1 MNMAIFLKPQRIIS
15 ALFLAGFGIFAPITA
30 ASAHTD
36 LVSTS
41 PVADSDVLAAQDT
54 ISLTF
59 SEPPLV
65 DGAAIVVM
73 TSEGDIL
80 DSPAPA
86 LDGASLSIP
95 WPADLTT
102 GKATVQWRATA
113 QDGHVESGEFVFNYT
128 AAAESG
134 PAPAT
139 SASAMP
145 TESAAPAESSE
156 PMMTALAT
164 PEVIAMPLAI
174 DDASAEG
181 SNNNIVLGIAI
192 VSLVGLV
199 AAGLYL
205 RRSK

>member
-1 MNMAIFLKPQRIIS
+1 MATFIKPQRIIGAILLA
-15 ALFLAGFGIFAPITA
+15 ALGIFAPVTS

-41 PVADSDVLAAQDT
+41 PTADSDVLAAQDT

-73 TSEGDIL
+73 NSSGDIL

-95 WPADLTT
+95 WPADLST
-102 GKATVQWRATA
+102 GKVTVQWRATA

-128 AAAESG
+128 AAAEGGMAPS
-134 PAPAT
+134 PAA
-139 SASAMP
+139 
-145 TESAAPAESSE
+145 SAAPSESAE
-156 PMMTALAT
+156 PMMTAMAT
-164 PEVIAMPLAI
+164 PEVVAMPLAI
-174 DDASAEG
+174 DDAPAEEG
-181 SNNNIVLGIAI
+181 NNVVVLIAI
-192 VSLVGLV
+192 VSLIGLV
-199 AAGLYL
+199 AAGLFL

>member
-1 MNMAIFLKPQRIIS
+1 MKTFLQPQRIIG
-15 ALFLAGFGIFAPITA
+15 AILLAGLGILAPISP

-36 LVSTS
+36 LVGTS
-41 PVADSDVLAAQDT
+41 PAADSDVNAAQEV

-73 TSEGDIL
+73 TAEGDIL

-86 LDGASLSIP
+86 LNGASLSIP

-102 GKATVQWRATA
+102 GKVTVQWRATA
-113 QDGHVESGEFVFNYT
+113 QDGHVESGAFVFNYT
-128 AAAESG
+128 AAAEG
-134 PAPAT
+134 GVAP
-139 SASAMP
+139 SP
-145 TESAAPAESSE
+145 TESTIPAESPE
-156 PMMTALAT
+156 PMMTSMAT
-164 PEVIAMPLAI
+164 PEVVAMPLAV
-174 DDASAEG
+174 DDAPAEAG
-181 SNNNIVLGIAI
+181 NNNLVVIIAL

-199 AAGLYL
+199 AAGLFL

>member
-1 MNMAIFLKPQRIIS
+1 MATFLKLQRIIGAILLA
-15 ALFLAGFGIFAPITA
+15 ALGIFATITPA
-30 ASAHTD
+30 AAHTD

-41 PVADSDVLAAQDT
+41 PTADSDVLAAQDT

-73 TSEGDIL
+73 TSAGDIL

-95 WPADLTT
+95 WPADLIT
-102 GKATVQWRATA
+102 GIVTVQWRATA
-113 QDGHVESGEFVFNYT
+113 QDGHVESGEFLFNYT
-128 AAAESG
+128 AAAEGGMAAS
-134 PAPAT
+134 PA
-139 SASAMP
+139 ASAVP
-145 TESAAPAESSE
+145 SESAE

-164 PEVIAMPLAI
+164 PEVVAMPLAI
-174 DDASAEG
+174 EDAPAEDE
-181 SNNNIVLGIAI
+181 NNLVVVIAI
-192 VSLVGLV
+192 VSLAGLV

>member
-1 MNMAIFLKPQRIIS
+1 
-15 ALFLAGFGIFAPITA
+15 
-30 ASAHTD
+30 

-41 PVADSDVLAAQDT
+41 PVKDSEVLTAQET

-80 DSPAPA
+80 DSPAPV

-95 WPADLTT
+95 WPADLTP
-102 GKATVQWRATA
+102 GKVTVQWRATA

-128 AAAESG
+128 AAAEGGIAAS
-134 PAPAT
+134 PA
-139 SASAMP
+139 ASALP
-145 TESAAPAESSE
+145 SVD
-156 PMMTALAT
+156 PMVTALAT
-164 PEVIAMPLAI
+164 PEASAMPLAI
-174 DDASAEG
+174 DDAPAAA
-181 SNNNIVLGIAI
+181 SNNNLVMGIAI

-199 AAGLYL
+199 VAGLYL

>member
-1 MNMAIFLKPQRIIS
+1 MTTFLNPQRIIG
-15 ALFLAGFGIFAPITA
+15 AILLAGLGILAPISP

-41 PVADSDVLAAQDT
+41 PAADSDVLAAQDT

-73 TSEGDIL
+73 NSSGDIL
-80 DSPAPA
+80 DSPAPS

-102 GKATVQWRATA
+102 GKTTIQWRATA

-128 AAAESG
+128 AAAEGEIAPS
-134 PAPAT
+134 PA
-139 SASAMP
+139 ASAMP
-145 TESAAPAESSE
+145 TD
-156 PMMTALAT
+156 PMMTAMAT
-164 PEVIAMPLAI
+164 PEVVAMPLAI
-174 DDASAEG
+174 DDAPAEEG
-181 SNNNIVLGIAI
+181 SNNLVLIIAL

-199 AAGLYL
+199 AAGLFL

>member
-1 MNMAIFLKPQRIIS
+1 MAIFLKPQQIIGTILLA
-15 ALFLAGFGIFAPITA
+15 ALGIFAPITS

-41 PVADSDVLAAQDT
+41 PTADSDVLAAQDT

-73 TSEGDIL
+73 TAEGDIL

-95 WPADLTT
+95 WPADLST
-102 GKATVQWRATA
+102 GKVTVQWRATA

-128 AAAESG
+128 AAAEGGMAPS
-134 PAPAT
+134 PA
-139 SASAMP
+139 ASAVP
-145 TESAAPAESSE
+145 TDSAE
-156 PMMTALAT
+156 PMMTAMAT
-164 PEVIAMPLAI
+164 PEVVAMPLAI
-174 DDASAEG
+174 DDAPAEAG
-181 SNNNIVLGIAI
+181 NNNLVVVIAI
-192 VSLVGLV
+192 VSLIGLV
-199 AAGLYL
+199 AAGLFL

>member
-1 MNMAIFLKPQRIIS
+1 MATFLKTQRIIGAILLA
-15 ALFLAGFGIFAPITA
+15 ALGIFAPMTS

-41 PVADSDVLAAQDT
+41 PTADSDVLAAQDT

-73 TSEGDIL
+73 TSAGDIL

-102 GKATVQWRATA
+102 GIVTVQWRATA
-113 QDGHVESGEFVFNYT
+113 QDGHVESGEFLFNYT
-128 AAAESG
+128 AAAEGGMAAS
-134 PAPAT
+134 PA
-139 SASAMP
+139 ASAVP
-145 TESAAPAESSE
+145 SESAE
-156 PMMTALAT
+156 PMVTALAT

-174 DDASAEG
+174 EDAPAEDE
-181 SNNNIVLGIAI
+181 NNLVFVIAI
-192 VSLVGLV
+192 VSLAGLV

>member
-1 MNMAIFLKPQRIIS
+1 MKTFLNPQRIIG
-15 ALFLAGFGIFAPITA
+15 AILLAGLGILAPISP

-41 PVADSDVLAAQDT
+41 PAADSDVLAAQDT

-73 TSEGDIL
+73 NSSGDIL
-80 DSPAPA
+80 DSPAPS

-102 GKATVQWRATA
+102 GKTTIQWRATA

-128 AAAESG
+128 AAAEGGMAPS
-134 PAPAT
+134 PA
-139 SASAMP
+139 ASAVP
-145 TESAAPAESSE
+145 TD
-156 PMMTALAT
+156 PMMTAMAT
-164 PEVIAMPLAI
+164 PEAVAMPLAI
-174 DDASAEG
+174 DDAPAEEG
-181 SNNNIVLGIAI
+181 SNNFVLIIAL

-199 AAGLYL
+199 AAGLFL

>member
-1 MNMAIFLKPQRIIS
+1 MAIFLKPQRIIGAILLA
-15 ALFLAGFGIFAPITA
+15 ALGIFAPMTS

-41 PVADSDVLAAQDT
+41 PTADSDVLAAQET

-73 TSEGDIL
+73 NSSGDIL

-95 WPADLTT
+95 WPADLST
-102 GKATVQWRATA
+102 GKVTVQWRATA

-128 AAAESG
+128 AAAEGGMAPS
-134 PAPAT
+134 PA
-139 SASAMP
+139 ASAMP
-145 TESAAPAESSE
+145 SESAE
-156 PMMTALAT
+156 PMMTAMAT
-164 PEVIAMPLAI
+164 PEVVAMPLAV
-174 DDASAEG
+174 DDAPAEEG
-181 SNNNIVLGIAI
+181 NNLVVIIAI
-192 VSLVGLV
+192 VSLIGLV
-199 AAGLYL
+199 AAGLFL

>member
-1 MNMAIFLKPQRIIS
+1 MAIFLKPQRIIGAILLA
-15 ALFLAGFGIFAPITA
+15 ALGIFAPMTS

-36 LVSTS
+36 LLSTS
-41 PVADSDVLAAQDT
+41 PTADSDVLAAQDT

-73 TSEGDIL
+73 NSNGDIL

-95 WPADLTT
+95 WPADLST
-102 GKATVQWRATA
+102 GKVTVQWRATA

-128 AAAESG
+128 AAAEGGMAPS
-134 PAPAT
+134 PA
-139 SASAMP
+139 ASAMP
-145 TESAAPAESSE
+145 SESAE
-156 PMMTALAT
+156 PMMTAMAT
-164 PEVIAMPLAI
+164 PEVVAMPLAI
-174 DDASAEG
+174 DDAPAEQG
-181 SNNNIVLGIAI
+181 NNLVVVIAI
-192 VSLVGLV
+192 VSLIGLV
-199 AAGLYL
+199 AAGLFL

>member
-1 MNMAIFLKPQRIIS
+1 MKTFLKPQRIIG
-15 ALFLAGFGIFAPITA
+15 AILLAGLGILAPMSP

-41 PVADSDVLAAQDT
+41 PAADSDVLAAQDT

-73 TSEGDIL
+73 NSSGDIL
-80 DSPAPA
+80 DSPAPS
-86 LDGASLSIP
+86 LDGARLSIP

-102 GKATVQWRATA
+102 GKTTIQWRATA

-128 AAAESG
+128 AAAEGGMAPS
-134 PAPAT
+134 PA
-139 SASAMP
+139 ASAMP
-145 TESAAPAESSE
+145 SESPE
-156 PMMTALAT
+156 PMMTAMAT
-164 PEVIAMPLAI
+164 PEVVAMPLAI
-174 DDASAEG
+174 DDAPAEEG
-181 SNNNIVLGIAI
+181 SNNLVVVIAI
-192 VSLVGLV
+192 VSLIGLV
-199 AAGLYL
+199 AAGLFL

>member
-1 MNMAIFLKPQRIIS
+1 MKTFLNPQRIIG
-15 ALFLAGFGIFAPITA
+15 AILLAGLGILAPISP

-41 PVADSDVLAAQDT
+41 PAADSDVLAAQDT

-73 TSEGDIL
+73 NSSGDIL
-80 DSPAPA
+80 DSPAPS
-86 LDGASLSIP
+86 LEGASLSIP
-95 WPADLTT
+95 WPADLTS
-102 GKATVQWRATA
+102 GKTTIQWRATA

-128 AAAESG
+128 AAAEGGMAPS
-134 PAPAT
+134 PA
-139 SASAMP
+139 ASAVP
-145 TESAAPAESSE
+145 TD
-156 PMMTALAT
+156 PMMTAMAT
-164 PEVIAMPLAI
+164 PEAVAMPLAI
-174 DDASAEG
+174 DDAPAEEG
-181 SNNNIVLGIAI
+181 SNNLVLIIAL

-199 AAGLYL
+199 AAGLFL